1 MEGFVG
7 LGGKS
12 ERGTRLWKLI
22 RFGFVITFLCG
33 TPPPRTLPEASLGLQ
48 CPIEYTSAVADSVCV
63 MQIEK
68 RAPLKFQEQLWLQPT
83 DQLRL
88 VPQMMRSKPL
98 RNSMQTKSRVPT
110 TTQSTIRNHARMEVN
125 SVQSSCPRELQP
137 VQRLEFYIDLTNARG
152 RAWSTS
158 SYSSGDDCAYCRS
171 VGKPSG
177 GHSKTSCP
185 ALHCPSQQKIKLELK
200 EDYLRRADIRRQA
213 RMEMRMQM
221 CQQSSVPFT
230 IMQWIV

>member
-1 MEGFVG
+1 
-7 LGGKS
+7 
-12 ERGTRLWKLI
+12 
-22 RFGFVITFLCG
+22 
-33 TPPPRTLPEASLGLQ
+33 
-48 CPIEYTSAVADSVCV
+48 

-68 RAPLKFQEQLWLQPT
+68 VCVRHKMLHEEEQLWLQPT

-185 ALHCPSQQKIKLELK
+185 ALFALKPCALCGADGYDNHTLMHCPSQQKIKLELK